1 MKKISALVIDDNIDV
16 VTLFRTLFQSEG
28 ILCDTAQNGREA
40 MEKLGRNRYDIVFTD
55 LIMPDLDGETLLG
68 HLRRTFPSLHIVV
81 MSVQD
86 DDGVING
93 VMALGA
99 KAYLVKP
106 CSAAAILDCVHNVER
121 HRTADEVR
129 ADLLNPKPPPA
140 QA

>member
-1 MKKISALVIDDNIDV
+1 MKKISALVIDDNADMR
-16 VTLFRTLFQSEG
+16 TLFQTLFQSEG

-40 MEKLGRNRYDIVFTD
+40 MEKLDRNRYDIVFTD

-68 HLRRTFPSLHIVV
+68 YLRRTFPSLHIVV

-106 CSAAAILDCVHNVER
+106 CSAAAILDCVRNVER
-121 HRTADEVR
+121 HRTTDEVR
-129 ADLLNPKPPPA
+129 ADTLNAKPQPS
-140 QA
+140 